1 MKAPRS
7 GWSSSFRGAWKR
19 PDVLAVYTQVSPD
32 ALARLL
38 ARYDVGA
45 PRACKGIAEGVE
57 NSNYLVETT
66 SAQFILTLY
75 ENRVEESDLPY
86 FIDLVGH
93 LAARGLPV
101 PAFIGDQEGRV
112 VQEVAGRPAC
122 LIAFLNGISPERP
135 NADQAASVGTALAQ
149 MHAAWAD
156 FDGQRPNSL
165 GPEGWHA
172 LAARCDRD
180 GLRAIAPD
188 LGPRIEAELKLVK
201 EQWPVH
207 LETAPIHA
215 DLFPDNVLMLDGA
228 VTGIIDFYF
237 ACADIRAYD
246 LAVTHA
252 AWCFKPDG
260 TGFDE
265 DVSQALVCAY
275 RAGFGLTEAEEQALP
290 LLARGACL
298 RFLLT
303 RAYDWIATPPD
314 ALVTRKDPLAFL
326 RRLDFYRA
334 VMDGERG
341 NPFAHRSNSGERP
354 A

>member
-7 GWSSSFRGAWKR
+7 EWCSSSRGAWKR
-19 PDVLAVYTQVSPD
+19 PDPLAVYTQVSPE
-32 ALARLL
+32 ALERLL
-38 ARYDVGA
+38 TRYDVGT

-57 NSNYLVETT
+57 NSNYLIETT
-66 SAQFILTLY
+66 QGRFILTLY
-75 ENRVEESDLPY
+75 ENRVEAGDLPY

-93 LAARGLPV
+93 LATRDLPV
-101 PAFIGDQEGRV
+101 PAFIADREGRV

-122 LIAFLNGISPERP
+122 LIAFLNGISPDRP
-135 NADQAASVGTALAQ
+135 DADQAASVGAALAQ

-156 FDGQRPNSL
+156 FDDTRPNSL
-165 GPEGWHA
+165 GPEGWQA
-172 LAARCDRD
+172 LAARCDQD
-180 GLRAIAPD
+180 GLKEIAPD
-188 LGPRIEAELKLVK
+188 LEERIRCELALIS
-201 EQWPVH
+201 ESWPNE

-215 DLFPDNVLMLDGA
+215 DLFPDNVLMLDGG

-237 ACADIRAYD
+237 ACTDIRAYD

-252 AWCFKPDG
+252 AWCFEPDG

-265 DVSQALVCAY
+265 DVSQALVSAY
-275 RAGFGLTEAEEQALP
+275 RAGFGLSEAEERVLP

-334 VMDGERG
+334 VMDGEHR
-341 NPFAHRSNSGERP
+341 NPFAHHDVSGERP